1 MSKGTQL
8 GLGVAAALTV
18 SAITLLTT
26 FGGADSA
33 SAQETGPGGGI
44 ATDAPVPGWVR
55 DLVNKHAGECPQV
68 TASLLA
74 AQLYTESNF
83 DPKAVSPVGAQG
95 IAQFMPSTWAQYGV
109 DGDGDGIKDVFDP
122 ADAVAA
128 QAKYD
133 CVLAAEVKGV
143 PGDPAENMLAAYNA
157 GSGAVIKYG
166 GIPPYAETRDYVK
179 NIRDLAAK
187 WADSMSPNS
196 PGSDGAARAVAAA
209 RTALGT
215 WYQWGGNCV
224 SPYTG
229 SDGCDCSSLT
239 KMAWAS
245 AGVNLPR
252 TTFDQVNS
260 GTAVASV
267 SQLAPGDLLFTPGS
281 DGSAAAP
288 GHVGMYI
295 GDGQVIE
302 APHTGAVVRITPLTQ
317 WTGSAGAINTIVAM
331 RHIA

>member
-1 MSKGTQL
+1 MNKGTQFGL
-8 GLGVAAALTV
+8 GLVSAMFVAGVA
-18 SAITLLTT
+18 LLTT

-33 SAQETGPGGGI
+33 SAKETGPGGGI

-55 DLVNKHAGECPQV
+55 DLVNKNAGQCPQV

-83 DPKAVSPVGAQG
+83 DAKAVSPAGAQG
-95 IAQFMPSTWAQYGV
+95 IAQFMPATWAQYGQ
-109 DGDGDGIKDVFDP
+109 GGDVFNP
-122 ADAVAA
+122 GDAVAA
-128 QAKYD
+128 QARYD
-133 CVLAAEVKGV
+133 CVLADEVKGV
-143 PGDPAENMLAAYNA
+143 AGDSTENMLAAYNA

-166 GIPPYAETRDYVK
+166 GIPPYQETRDYVR

-187 WADSMSPNS
+187 WADGVSPNA
-196 PGSDGAARAVAAA
+196 PGSGGAARAVAAA
-209 RTALGT
+209 KTALGT

-224 SPYTG
+224 SPYAG

-239 KMAWAS
+239 KMAWGS
-245 AGVNLPR
+245 VGVNLPR
-252 TTFDQVNS
+252 TTYDQVNS

-281 DGSAAAP
+281 DGSAASP
-288 GHVGMYI
+288 GHVGMYA

-302 APHTGAVVRITPLTQ
+302 APHTGAVVRLTPLAQ
-317 WTGSAGAINTIVAM
+317 WTGSAGPANTITAM
-331 RHIA
+331 RHIG